1 MPLLDALA
9 RLNDAHPWSHNAHFH
24 PWILRQL
31 PSHFDRALDVGCGSG
46 DLARLLATR
55 ANQVHGVDSDERII
69 GKARESTDPGLPVT
83 FAVADGRS
91 YDQGAPYDVITCVAV
106 LHHLPLAE
114 SLVRFRE
121 QLAPGG
127 TLVIVGLTR
136 EDTRVQAL
144 LGLAS
149 VPLNLIIGWIKN
161 RGRTAPR
168 RPVAMTA
175 PTRPAGVPYTEFV
188 REARRVLPGVRLR
201 RRLFWRHTLVWK
213 KVRGDVD
220 PGRLGSTQ
228 G

>member
-9 RLNDAHPWSHNAHFH
+9 RFNHAHPWSHNAHFH
-24 PWILRQL
+24 RWIMRQV
-31 PSHFDRALDVGCGSG
+31 PRRFDRALDVGCGSG

-55 ANQVHGVDSDERII
+55 AAHVHGIDSDERII
-69 GKARESTDPGLPVT
+69 GEARESTGPGLPVD
-83 FAVADGRS
+83 FSVADALS
-91 YDQGAPYDVITCVAV
+91 YDEGGRYDVITCVAV
-106 LHHLPLAE
+106 LHHLPLTE
-114 SLVRFRE
+114 TLSRFGQ

-127 TLVIVGLTR
+127 SLVVVGLTR
-136 EDTRVQAL
+136 EDTGVQTL

-149 VPLNLIIGWIKN
+149 VPLNLVIGWVKN
-161 RGRTAPR
+161 RGRKAPQ

-175 PTRPAGVPYTEFV
+175 PTRPADVPYTEFA

-201 RRLFWRHTLVWK
+201 RRLFWRYTLVWK

-220 PGRLGSTQ
+220 PGRLKSTQ